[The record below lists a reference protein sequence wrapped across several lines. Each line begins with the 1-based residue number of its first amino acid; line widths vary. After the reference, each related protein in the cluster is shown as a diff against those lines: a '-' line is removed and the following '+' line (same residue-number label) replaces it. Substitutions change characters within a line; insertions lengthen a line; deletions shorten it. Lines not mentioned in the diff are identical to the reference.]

1 MSILD
6 WLIVG
11 LYIIASVVVGVWF
24 TRRASRSTE
33 DYFIAG
39 RSLSWFM
46 AGTSIV
52 ATTFSSDTPLI
63 VAGIS
68 RHSGISGHWFWLSAA
83 MGQTA
88 TIFFFARL
96 WRRTQAVTDVQFI
109 AQRYEPSHQTSAL
122 RIFRVFFDG
131 IFLNCIVMASVTLA
145 MTKILKAM
153 LNLPQSAV
161 FHLPVVGDIYWSG
174 IILFILGFS
183 TVLYSALSGLYG
195 VVYTELFQFILAMA
209 GSILLAVIVYVRAV
223 NDGSLMALFLNKA
236 AVHKP
241 LLSFFPTVDSSF
253 LAMFTFFVYIFVTW
267 WHRVPGNG
275 YYVQRLL
282 ATRSERDSVLAFL
295 WFNICQYVIRP
306 WPWIIVGLLSL
317 YYLPNLSD
325 HEDSFPQM
333 INIFLP
339 AGLKG
344 LMVVSMFAAFMSTID
359 THMNWGAS
367 YIVNDFYQPFLS
379 SKKSVKHYIITS
391 RILTCLLMIAAMFIA
406 AKLPGIL
413 ETYKYLSVIFGGIA
427 TVMIAQWYWW
437 RVNPWSEISAIIAS
451 LIIGNI
457 AILIFPSSAGRDLYA
472 LRLVI
477 TVLLVAATWITVTFL
492 TSSKVPGKHLIDFY
506 SRMKI
511 PGPGWKKVRVLAGIG
526 PEKNEFIYSFAG
538 WISCVVF
545 IYSLT
550 LGIGK
555 LLFQE
560 FLTGAICIALSIL
573 SGFLLVKVL
582 RKMKIFGTCDHN
594 GR

>member
-1 MSILD
+1 MCFID

-11 LYIIASVVVGVWF
+11 LYLTASVAVGVWF

-52 ATTFSSDTPLI
+52 ATTFSSDTPLV

-68 RHSGISGHWFWLSAA
+68 RNSGISGHWFWLSAA

-96 WRRTQAVTDVQFI
+96 WRRTQAITDVQFI
-109 AQRYEPSHQTSAL
+109 AQRYEPSHLTSAL

-131 IFLNCIVMASVTLA
+131 VFLNCIVMASVTLA
-145 MTKILKAM
+145 MTKILKVM
-153 LNLPQSAV
+153 LNLPQSTV
-161 FHLPVVGDIYWSG
+161 FHLPAVGDIYWSG
-174 IILFILGFS
+174 IILFVLGFA
-183 TVLYSALSGLYG
+183 TMLYSALSGLYG
-195 VVYTELFQFILAMA
+195 VVYTEFFQFVLAMA
-209 GSILLAVIVYVRAV
+209 GSILLAVIVYIRAAD
-223 NDGSLMALFLNKA
+223 DGSLMALFIKKT
-236 AVHKP
+236 AVHQP
-241 LLSFFPTVDSSF
+241 LLSFFPTIDSSF
-253 LAMFTFFVYIFVTW
+253 LAVFTFFVYIFVTW

-282 ATRSERDSVLAFL
+282 ATRSEKDSVLAFL

-317 YYLPNLSD
+317 HYLPNLTD

-333 INIFLP
+333 VNIFLP

-379 SKKSVKHYIITS
+379 SKKSIRHYIITS
-391 RILTCLLMIAAMFIA
+391 RILTCLLMIAAMLIA
-406 AKLPGIL
+406 TKLPGIL
-413 ETYKYLSVIFGGIA
+413 ETYKYISVIFGGIA

-437 RVNPWSEISAIIAS
+437 RVNPCSEISAILAS
-451 LIIGNI
+451 LVIGN
-457 AILIFPSSAGRDLYA
+457 LTQMIFPSSAGKDLYA
-472 LRLVI
+472 VRLVI
-477 TVLLVAATWITVTFL
+477 TVFLVTLTWVTVTFL
-492 TSSKVPGKHLIDFY
+492 TSPKQPSKHLIDFY

-511 PGPGWKKVRVLAGIG
+511 PGPGWKKVRVLAGID
-526 PEKNEFIYSFAG
+526 PEKSELIYNFAG
-538 WISCVVF
+538 WISCVIF

-560 FLTGAICIALSIL
+560 FLAGSVCIAVSVL
-573 SGFLLVKVL
+573 SGLVLVKVL
-582 RKMKIFGTCDHN
+582 RKMKLFNAADHS
-594 GR
+594 GK

>member
-11 LYIIASVVVGVWF
+11 LYIAASLVVGVWF

-39 RSLSWFM
+39 RSLTWFM

-52 ATTFSSDTPLI
+52 ATTFSSDTPLV

-68 RHSGISGHWFWLSAA
+68 RHGGISEHWFWLSAA

-96 WRRTQAVTDVQFI
+96 WRRTQAVTDIQFI
-109 AQRYEPSHQTSAL
+109 AQRYQPSRLTSAL

-145 MTKILKAM
+145 MTKILKVM

-161 FHLPVVGDIYWSG
+161 FHIPVFGDVYWSG
-174 IILFILGFS
+174 IILLVLGFA
-183 TVLYSALSGLYG
+183 TILYSALSGLYG
-195 VVYTELFQFILAMA
+195 IVYTELFQFILAMA
-209 GSILLAVIVYVRAV
+209 GSILLAVIVYVRAAS
-223 NDGSLMALFLNKA
+223 DGSLAASFLDKIA
-236 AVHKP
+236 IHQP

-253 LAMFTFFVYIFVTW
+253 LATFTFFVYIFMTW
-267 WHRVPGNG
+267 WYRVPGNG

-282 ATRSERDSVLAFL
+282 ATRSEKDSVLAFL
-295 WFNICQYVIRP
+295 WFNICQYVVRP

-317 YYLPNLSD
+317 HYLPNLSD
-325 HEDSFPQM
+325 HEDCFPQM
-333 INIFLP
+333 INIFFP

-344 LMVVSMFAAFMSTID
+344 LMVVSMFSAYMSTID

-367 YIVNDFYQPFLS
+367 YIVNDFYQPFIS
-379 SKKSVKHYIITS
+379 NKKTTRHYILTS
-391 RILTCLLMIAAMFIA
+391 RILTCTIMFAAMIVA

-413 ETYKYLSVIFGGIA
+413 ETYKYISVIFGGIA

-437 RVNPWSEISAIIAS
+437 RVNPWSEISAIVSS
-451 LIIGNI
+451 LVIGNLTL
-457 AILIFPSSAGRDLYA
+457 LIFPNSNGQDLYA
-472 LRLVI
+472 VRLVI
-477 TVLLVAATWITVTFL
+477 TVLLVFVTWITVTFL
-492 TSSKVPGKHLIDFY
+492 TSPKMPDKHLIDFY
-506 SRMKI
+506 SKMKI
-511 PGPGWKKVRVLAGIG
+511 PGPGWKKVREFAGI
-526 PEKNEFIYSFAG
+526 EVQKSELFFNFIG
-538 WISCVVF
+538 WISCCVF
-545 IYSLT
+545 IYLLT

-555 LLFQE
+555 LLFHE
-560 FLTGAICIALSIL
+560 FIAGFTCLALSIL
-573 SGFLLVKVL
+573 SSLLLVKML
-582 RKMKIFGTCDHN
+582 KKMKIFG
-594 GR
+594 